1 MILIPAIDLRGGK
14 VVRLIRGQYDQ
25 EIVYGQDPA
34 AFALNY
40 EEQGAEW
47 LHVVDL
53 DGALHGEILNLP
65 VLEKIRKST
74 GLKIEFG
81 GGVRTLETIDQL
93 LRLGI
98 DRVILGTKALQPDF
112 IVKAVELYR
121 DKLAVSLDTHQGMVQ
136 VQGWTQQ
143 SKITLPE
150 AAAKLWGFGIR
161 YLVYTNISKDGMLSG
176 PDLTGFSD
184 VLRMMEGIQVILSGG
199 IGSLADIEGLKALTN
214 SNFYGCIIGRA
225 LYEKKFTLKE
235 AISLFKNQ

>member
-1 MILIPAIDLRGGK
+1 MILIPAIDLRRGK

-25 EIVYGQDPA
+25 EIVYGEDPV

-40 EEQGAEW
+40 EAQGAEW

-74 GLKIEFG
+74 ALKIEFG
-81 GGVRTLETIDQL
+81 GGVRALETIDQL
-93 LRLGI
+93 LRMGI

-121 DKLAVSLDTHQGMVQ
+121 DQLAVSLDTHQGMVQ

-176 PDLTGFSD
+176 PDLTGFGD

-199 IGSLADIEGLKALTN
+199 IGSLGDIESLKPLKN
-214 SNFYGCIIGRA
+214 PNFYGCIIGRA